1 MVWIIRISVDTLVV
15 EFNTLHTKLIQK
27 IFGRQNFEL
36 TTLYQNDS

>member
-1 MVWIIRISVDTLVV
+1 MVWVIKISVNTLIV